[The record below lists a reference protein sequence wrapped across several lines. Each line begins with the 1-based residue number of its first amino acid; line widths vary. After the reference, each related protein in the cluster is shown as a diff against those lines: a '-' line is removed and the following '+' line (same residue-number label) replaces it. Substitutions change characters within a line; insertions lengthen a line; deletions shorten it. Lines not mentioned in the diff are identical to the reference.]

1 MASIAKRSVCVIVFG
16 VREVTASDVTL
27 AKRLTL
33 KGVGD
38 VGVRLAIETEVINVG
53 LEALVSCEGCV
64 KEAYTGRKK
73 ILFAWS
79 LYVE

>member
-16 VREVTASDVTL
+16 IREVTASDVTL

-64 KEAYTGRKK
+64 KEAYTG
-73 ILFAWS
+73 
-79 LYVE
+79 